1 MRDSQRDLKADSR
14 SWIMVES
21 RLNHFYFDRPDS
33 ELSNLMKWIYS
44 NLEHRESPQE
54 NRDSGAWISFRGDS
68 VIQRWF
74 TVPTIRQWIQPS
86 WITSW
91 ITSWISRESL
101 TLTVPIITIIYLNI
115 SDCFLCTIHSPSL
128 SSLLVSKLSS
138 IGRMVTE
145 TCQSWQPLQFSE
157 WTFCRFSGQPMPPK
171 RQATRR

>member
-54 NRDSGAWISFRGDS
+54 NHDSGAWISFRGDS

-74 TVPTIRQWIQPS
+74 TVPTIQQWIQPS

-101 TLTVPIITIIYLNI
+101 TLTVPNAELRLSRALVFLDTGQLGRHPCRCFHVFGSCRLQLCNI
-115 SDCFLCTIHSPSL
+115 LQGQLLCE
-128 SSLLVSKLSS
+128 
-138 IGRMVTE
+138 TE
-145 TCQSWQPLQFSE
+145 P
-157 WTFCRFSGQPMPPK
+157 
-171 RQATRR
+171 ATSQIKVE